1 MIKSE
6 PLLIQR
12 QLFNNY
18 YETDIKKPS
27 GEGLAVIIY
36 RIDDYF
42 LAFRLATGFG
52 AATGTD
58 SS

>member
-6 PLLIQR
+6 LLLIQE

-18 YETDIKKPS
+18 YGMNIKKPS
-27 GEGLAVIIY
+27 GEGFTVIIY

-42 LAFRLATGFG
+42 LVIRLATGFG

>member
-6 PLLIQR
+6 EQLILR
-12 QLFNNY
+12 QLFNY
-18 YETDIKKPS
+18 YYGINIKKPS
-27 GEGLAVIIY
+27 GEGFAVIIY

-42 LAFRLATGFG
+42 LAFRLATGLG